1 MKPLRTITMA
11 AILCESIS
19 KILKGTCEAC
29 GAVIC
34 LPCKACGFTAD
45 MLVGLCR
52 SPFCLYLTVAIGLN
66 LPPIIFAGL
75 GSGIGGCSSA
85 STWLNVNAILCFIN
99 MAAAAYISMK
109 ITHEQKDDGG
119 NTAPFVGATMESDG
133 ATKKSIV
140 QKVMDNTLETHT
152 RSRSLGR
159 VKDILCYD
167 PIVAV
172 YIIIGIFFVVWQTL
186 GIERGQSAQECG
198 DEMKGYIFSSFACG
212 FAFIW
217 LGAMTFA
224 CSLCCLR

>member
-1 MKPLRTITMA
+1 MA

-19 KILKGTCEAC
+19 KILKGSCEAC
-29 GAVIC
+29 GAVVC
-34 LPCKACGFTAD
+34 FPFKACGFATD
-45 MLVGLCR
+45 QLVDLCR

-66 LPPIIFAGL
+66 LPPIIFAGM
-75 GSGIGGCSSA
+75 GSNIGGCSSA
-85 STWLNVNAILCFIN
+85 STWLNINAILCFIN

-109 ITHEQKDDGG
+109 ITHEHKDDSG
-119 NTAPFVGATMESDG
+119 NSAPFVGATMESDG
-133 ATKKSIV
+133 DAKKKTIV

-167 PIVAV
+167 PIVAI
-172 YIIIGIFFVVWQTL
+172 YIIIGIFFVVWQTM
-186 GIERGQSAQECG
+186 GIQRGHDADECG
-198 DEMKGYIFSSFACG
+198 GDLTGYIFKSFACG